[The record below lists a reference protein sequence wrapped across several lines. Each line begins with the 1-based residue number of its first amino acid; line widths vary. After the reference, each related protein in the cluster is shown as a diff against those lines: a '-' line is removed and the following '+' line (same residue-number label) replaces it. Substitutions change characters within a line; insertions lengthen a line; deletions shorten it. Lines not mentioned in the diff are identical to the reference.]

1 MRLRSLALPT
11 LKGVRRELPEL
22 LVASGELPGR
32 PFRGLDVALWTLD
45 VCPWLNAAFSNADSE
60 PDFAAFPELERAF
73 LERQIE
79 RTHRDKCGSPDSPW
93 FFAELS
99 LTPLA
104 DWLDR
109 ADPTGVM
116 VLDVPIFTT
125 DCCRA
130 LLRGQRHGDEDFE
143 HWLQRVDGRW
153 TLM

>member
-99 LTPLA
+99 
-104 DWLDR
+104 
-109 ADPTGVM
+109 
-116 VLDVPIFTT
+116 VPIFTT